1 MAAMARD
8 TVLLILVVL
17 VGGVLV
23 QPSFAMPPVA
33 AGRVLHSHAAE
44 IDFILRSGSTENL
57 IATIG
62 VDGAGNIEATFPG
75 APIPLVGN
83 VSVGF
88 ALGDRVRQVD
98 RSWFRQRASDCSRY
112 RLIVVKQ

>member
-1 MAAMARD
+1 
-8 TVLLILVVL
+8 LLILVVL

-83 VSVGF
+83 VTVSVSPLASQAG
-88 ALGDRVRQVD
+88 
-98 RSWFRQRASDCSRY
+98 RSQLVSATGLRLQSLSSDCR
-112 RLIVVKQ
+112 